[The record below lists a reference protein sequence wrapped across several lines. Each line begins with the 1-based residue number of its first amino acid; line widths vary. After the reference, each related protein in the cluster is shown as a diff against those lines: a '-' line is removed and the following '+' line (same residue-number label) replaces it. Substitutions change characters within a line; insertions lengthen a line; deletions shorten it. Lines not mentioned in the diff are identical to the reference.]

1 MNTRFLPHVNEFSS
15 AATAVEKKGGPLCDL
30 SHRLFLY
37 LGFTLLAVCTNFLI
51 DKEIGWDVLNYHLY
65 SGFSTLNDRF
75 AQDYFAAGP
84 QSYLDPYAYV
94 PFYLL
99 VRAGLPALLIAS
111 ILAVAQSI
119 ILWLT
124 FELGMLVSPSD
135 DRRSRLTVGIC
146 AAALAFVNPI
156 LLQQFGSSFADI
168 TTGEL
173 ALAGWL
179 LLAQAVRTP
188 SSGRV
193 IGAGL
198 FLGAAVALKLTNAVH
213 AVAGFA
219 VLIMLPLNFGSR
231 VRNWV
236 YFGVSLG
243 LGFAV
248 VGAPWSFRLEQMFG
262 NPIFPLANH
271 VFRSPEFTAEP
282 MRHLRFTPETL
293 MEALSRPFAMV
304 NPVNMV
310 HEELRAPDIRY
321 AVLVVLVAALSW
333 HWTRRRLAQ
342 VPARSPK
349 LPLPPPTRVLAALGC
364 GFCAD
369 WILWLSGSGNGRY
382 FLPAACVAGVL
393 IAGTLFSLSAQ
404 HPKLRNYSL
413 IALFGVQS
421 IQLWM
426 GTDFRW
432 HAAAWGGQWFG
443 VAVPAKLRVE
453 PSLYFSIGGQ
463 SNSFIA
469 PFLAKGSGLVNFAGG
484 YEFGPEGKSGERIK
498 ALESRFGSHL
508 RVLIRGEE
516 LHEDAERLA
525 PRRSQVDIAVG
536 RFGLRVDTS
545 DCQTISVDGVPP
557 ELEVTIRNDKAVV
570 PAARD
575 KLVLLSCHL
584 ITGASNYNLSTGER
598 DAANLALDRLEDACP
613 KLFQPRRPLTAYDG
627 KQWLRRYTNTDLAAW
642 VSNGDVKFIQMERA
656 TRLGYLG
663 READW
668 IKAPLP
674 LDCGRHNGIYYAAV
688 ITRDRSPDDQSVQ

>member
-1 MNTRFLPHVNEFSS
+1 MNTKFLPHVNEFSS
-15 AATAVEKKGGPLCDL
+15 AATAVEKMGPLCSL

-37 LGFTLLAVCTNFLI
+37 LGFALLAVYTNYVI

-84 QSYLDPYAYV
+84 QSYLNPYAYV

-119 ILWLT
+119 LLCLT
-124 FELGMLVSPSD
+124 FELGMLVCPSD
-135 DRRSRLTVGIC
+135 DRRLRLTVGIC

-156 LLQQFGSSFADI
+156 LLQQFGSSFADV

-188 SSGRV
+188 STGRV
-193 IGAGL
+193 VGAGL
-198 FLGAAVALKLTNAVH
+198 FLGVAVALKLTNAVH
-213 AVAGFA
+213 AIAGFA

-231 VRNWV
+231 LRNWV
-236 YFGVSLG
+236 YFGISLG
-243 LGFAV
+243 MGFAIA
-248 VGAPWSFRLEQMFG
+248 GAPWSFRLERMFG
-262 NPIFPLANH
+262 NPVFPLANH
-271 VFRSPEFTAEP
+271 VFRSPEFTTEP
-282 MRHLRFTPETL
+282 TRHLRFTPETL
-293 MEALSRPFAMV
+293 LEALLRPFAMV

-333 HWTRRRLAQ
+333 HWTRLRLAR
-342 VPARSPK
+342 VPARKP
-349 LPLPPPTRVLAALGC
+349 LPLPPPTRILAALGC
-364 GFCAD
+364 GFCVD
-369 WILWLSGSGNGRY
+369 WVLWLSSSGNGRY
-382 FLPAACVAGVL
+382 FLSAACVAGVL
-393 IAGTLFSLSAQ
+393 IVGLLFSVLADR
-404 HPKLRNYSL
+404 PKLRNYSL
-413 IALFGVQS
+413 IVIFGVQS

-432 HAAAWGGQWFG
+432 HSAAWGGPWFG
-443 VAVPAKLRVE
+443 VAVPVKLRVE

-463 SNSFIA
+463 SNSFVA

-484 YEFGPEGKSGERIK
+484 YELGPEGKNGERIK

-508 RVLIRGEE
+508 RILLRGEE
-516 LHEDAERLA
+516 LHEDTAGLA
-525 PRRSQVDIAVG
+525 PLRSQVDIALG
-536 RFGLRVDTS
+536 RFGLRVDKS
-545 DCQTISVDGVPP
+545 DCQTISVNGVPP
-557 ELEVTIRNDKAVV
+557 ELEITFRNGKVATPVV
-570 PAARD
+570 RD
-575 KLVLLSCHL
+575 KIFLLSCHL
-584 ITGASNYNLSTGER
+584 IAGESDYTLSLPER
-598 DAANLALDRLEDACP
+598 NAANLALDHLEDACP

-642 VSNGDVKFIQMERA
+642 VSNGDVKFVQVERG
-656 TRLGYLG
+656 TRLSDLG
-663 READW
+663 HETAW
-668 IKAPLP
+668 IKAPVP
-674 LDCGRHNGIYYAAV
+674 LDCGRRNGIYYAAV
-688 ITRDRSPDDQSVQ
+688 ITRGGTP